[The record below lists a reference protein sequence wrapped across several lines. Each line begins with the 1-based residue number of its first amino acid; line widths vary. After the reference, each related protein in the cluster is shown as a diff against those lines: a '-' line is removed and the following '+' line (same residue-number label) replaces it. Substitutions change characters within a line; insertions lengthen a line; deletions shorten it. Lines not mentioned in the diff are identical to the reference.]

1 MKKHLFLIG
10 GASGS
15 GKTAICQ
22 MLAGTIDKVICLDG
36 DSLWH
41 PQIFNMENT
50 MQFYD
55 LWFKLANDI
64 TDNGV
69 SVAIFHAGLGLPEN
83 LTSFARDT
91 FDVHFLTLYCS
102 DEELESRLLLRP
114 EWKNSGESAIGFIN
128 AMKGMNMKYQHL
140 PIKTKIDTS
149 DVSLSESSSK
159 VKEWILSC
167 M

>member
-10 GASGS
+10 GASGC

-22 MLAGTIDKVICLDG
+22 MLAGTMDKVICLDG

-50 MQFYD
+50 VQFYD

-102 DEELESRLLLRP
+102 NEELESRLLLRP
-114 EWKNSGESAIGFIN
+114 EWKNAGEGANGFIN
-128 AMKGMNMKYQHL
+128 AMKVMNMKYQHL
-140 PIKTKIDTS
+140 FIESKIDTS
-149 DVSLSESSSK
+149 DISITESASK
-159 VKEWILSC
+159 VKEWIMSY